1 MKESDGAE
9 QPTTGHWTPK
19 EGQALGRITLW
30 KSYALIRLEKIMIR
44 GAAGWKN
51 QRHGSNRMR
60 KSSPGA
66 ANVELHSKTMRE
78 DYL

>member
-30 KSYALIRLEKIMIR
+30 KSYALIRQEKTMIR
-44 GAAGWKN
+44 GATGWKN
-51 QRHGSNRMR
+51 
-60 KSSPGA
+60 K
-66 ANVELHSKTMRE
+66 KK
-78 DYL
+78 